1 MIHASPSGR
10 GWSARRPSAC
20 ARNTTQHYCSRRRLL
35 EPRCHSLSNNNKM
48 HWAGY
53 TPTVGRTS
61 HIARAGQTHET
72 RHTRRRHDSQRTD
85 MIAATHTHSEK
96 NRVREGDTLPRSPS
110 CPVHS
115 LPPTPPS
122 KEKAR
127 LSLPLLRH
135 AKFRP
140 RTPENYQAPE
150 REREQHHHNTHAHT
164 TLFCTQ
170 TQRPCPFMFLAYFPF
185 HCFALRFPNPFHFIF
200 CFLLQVLALYMA
212 RPPPEL
218 VMILFYQ
225 TTLMNTPPFRRHCRF

>member
-85 MIAATHTHSEK
+85 MIAATHDTVKKIECG
-96 NRVREGDTLPRSPS
+96 RVTPSRVAPAVPSTPCPPHPLRKKKRGSPS
-110 CPVHS
+110 LFSDTQSSGHAHQRIIRLLRERGSSITTTHTRTQRSSAHKHNVLVHS
-115 LPPTPPS
+115 CFW
-122 KEKAR
+122 
-127 LSLPLLRH
+127 H
-135 AKFRP
+135 I
-140 RTPENYQAPE
+140 
-150 REREQHHHNTHAHT
+150 
-164 TLFCTQ
+164 
-170 TQRPCPFMFLAYFPF
+170 FPF
-185 HCFALRFPNPFHFIF
+185 IVLHSDSQILSILYFASCFK
-200 CFLLQVLALYMA
+200 FLLFIWPVLHPSLS
-212 RPPPEL
+212 
-218 VMILFYQ
+218 
-225 TTLMNTPPFRRHCRF
+225 